1 MNFKID
7 YYIRRKS
14 DHKLMEIRH
23 IELDEQVLIDAAK
36 EYFTVPIRFE
46 GDDYEFSDIEIVEVN
61 GLR

>member
-1 MNFKID
+1 MQTFEFF
-7 YYIRRKS
+7 R
-14 DHKLMEIRH
+14 
-23 IELDEQVLIDAAK
+23 LDEQVLIDAAK